1 MNDDLLD
8 NYNPL
13 YDVHLRQYFAMPHM
27 QRHLRNIGLLDDDRE
42 TNKQHHAT
50 IDKML
55 RNREAELQKYAD
67 LQRKLHAAEKIETC
81 RRIRSGTASPSDYHR
96 AKASRSL
103 SRGRY
108 IKRSRRRQSSVSS
121 DDKDLVQKIEA
132 ENEEPMYENPSLVY
146 NRLSTNILKYRYLH
160 KLDDE
165 TLALYMEQL
174 RRQLS
179 RLERFRQVSFG
190 PFSVAR
196 HQNDPQVSWF
206 FRRRSTQTLSQHRSR
221 SSKPQLSRNTVSANS
236 YDLQS
241 KHQRSSETNAR
252 LPPTSRS
259 VKSTPATN
267 NNVIKTK
274 RTRKLTPTET
284 KKVPHK
290 LTTTVLAAGE
300 PQEVAQK
307 IKPKNDSGITD
318 VQATVSAV
326 HKLVAESEI
335 ESAEHRSEESPEN
348 FDYEREASEYSGIVS
363 PEVRDLRLRTET
375 VSEKS
380 ASSIEH
386 SEMPVDESDV
396 SEQMIEESKIEQL
409 ENENKQN
416 LNLPFDLSSEKSE
429 KAELEAVNMMGISEA
444 PLISKLTEPKTIESH
459 MSRDT
464 TIDSIRNETDS
475 LEVVLSEEIDEDD
488 GNLAKSWMKTDNK
501 SEELLT
507 GENATSYEGVMQ
519 NDHQKNHRDELAKT
533 FEKLSTEEL
542 KFEENKMTVGKF
554 ERTDSSPT
562 MNLETEKLM
571 LPDDK
576 LPEIIDTEITVK
588 EVEKASEDNITSL
601 QIETTNGI
609 EITPK
614 TTDWDVNEF
623 AAINGKIPEIP
634 PAEKLKIEDSI
645 MTSEIYSIDQNKEE
659 KNVVEAVEDINP
671 VAKDSESLA
680 VSPEKIS
687 SVEKLENAESCT
699 KIEFSNGEQEISNHF
714 MESAKVN
721 SEADQDVEKHIIEGL
736 PKSPRQSAT
745 ETTKDES
752 PEVPQTEIFNST
764 EQLGTSIENEHEAS
778 IAEYLNGKIETV
790 NGTREIQELESA
802 EDGFHIEN
810 FPDYSVN
817 EQLKYQEKDIAMENN
832 VIEENFPQAKAKQLD
847 ADVNGLEVNE
857 ELQTKQKSESLLDVS
872 MNDESLTENYFSKA
886 DEEIIENAEFE
897 RKKKE
902 MPEVWLEEQIPD
914 RKMESAIEIADE
926 EVQEVKNI
934 LQTQLEAAS
943 VSAGNDSFSEQFSQ
957 CMKSS
962 KFDDKLNE
970 KNEMTVLETDE
981 MIKKE
986 REKLSEIMLTKPEN
1000 VVIMGMTN
1008 NLESV
1013 ISGIQDTQPLISA
1026 PLETTKQESDGQVND
1041 FISDTVDTMAS
1052 NYNHLSEKE
1061 YPVEEKDNLIL
1072 DKSIDELNSAKID
1085 PESYEDIE
1093 DTAASSI
1100 LRSDMISA
1108 ESNPEV
1114 AAESN
1119 PEVAFEKEPEDHAP
1133 IISGRNLEEVEMGK
1147 QAIEENEML
1156 EANYAREQQLS
1167 ESLLRENMEKVDIAE
1182 NSKCDEGI
1190 PKILVCSNGTVTD
1203 MKKLSPQSDTKTTEL
1218 REQFQIE
1225 DNVETLDQQKLPP
1238 KETKSIEES
1247 ETSKNEEA
1255 ITSIGSDNASEGI
1268 NDGKQSIKGQLNEFL
1283 QQYMHDMIQDVAQI
1297 AEERIKTSEIS
1308 EKEKKIEKID
1318 ESQHLSPT
1326 PEYIPRFPANFSEI
1340 DSPKSEFDKN
1350 LQESQCNVPPSM
1362 LTAKSN
1368 NSDGNT
1374 EVTELS
1380 DTSRELMN
1388 VSHSYLTDIT
1398 GEFQE
1403 GNDHFVPTRRRSSV
1417 EYDSSLQKVRSYA
1430 ATEFFEDIQHIG
1442 QLERYPQELGLE
1454 KEKLEVKI
1462 AQSINGSSANNM
1474 LSKYDLI
1481 INGITADGQLIL
1493 CSVSDSMISSEDK
1506 FTNYFVSN
1514 NDDSATT
1521 NEKIP
1526 SISDTNGNPELN
1538 VYDMQ
1543 HIPSDVLSESNIC
1556 AADVNA
1562 NISSLQQINHMNSIK
1577 YEDERDQNNTLIDEH
1592 NTLLEQSNTGG
1603 TTERDVINVNREHS
1617 VS

>member
-1 MNDDLLD
+1 MSSTVTMNDDLLD

-67 LQRKLHAAEKIETC
+67 LQRKLHAAEKLKL
-81 RRIRSGTASPSDYHR
+81 SGTASPSDYHR

-103 SRGRY
+103 SRGKQLFGRY

-132 ENEEPMYENPSLVY
+132 ENEEPMYENPSL
-146 NRLSTNILKYRYLH
+146 
-160 KLDDE
+160 LDDE

-206 FRRRSTQTLSQHRSR
+206 FRRRSLPSLTDTTPTTTITTTTTTITSSTTQSNIYEQPTLRSTQTLSQHRSR

-416 LNLPFDLSSEKSE
+416 LNLPFDLSTEKSE

-721 SEADQDVEKHIIEGL
+721 SEADQDVEKHITEGL

-745 ETTKDES
+745 ETTKTNL
-752 PEVPQTEIFNST
+752 Q
-764 EQLGTSIENEHEAS
+764 
-778 IAEYLNGKIETV
+778 K
-790 NGTREIQELESA
+790 EIQELESA

-817 EQLKYQEKDIAMENN
+817 EQFKYQEKDIAMENN

-897 RKKKE
+897 RKRKKC
-902 MPEVWLEEQIPD
+902 
-914 RKMESAIEIADE
+914 RKYDE
-926 EVQEVKNI
+926 EVQKVKNI

-970 KNEMTVLETDE
+970 KNEMT
-981 MIKKE
+981 
-986 REKLSEIMLTKPEN
+986 
-1000 VVIMGMTN
+1000 
-1008 NLESV
+1008 
-1013 ISGIQDTQPLISA
+1013 DTQPLISA

-1225 DNVETLDQQKLPP
+1225 DNK
-1238 KETKSIEES
+1238 K
-1247 ETSKNEEA
+1247 
-1255 ITSIGSDNASEGI
+1255 
-1268 NDGKQSIKGQLNEFL
+1268 
-1283 QQYMHDMIQDVAQI
+1283 
-1297 AEERIKTSEIS
+1297 
-1308 EKEKKIEKID
+1308 KKIEKID
-1318 ESQHLSPT
+1318 ESQYLSPT
-1326 PEYIPRFPANFSEI
+1326 PEYIPRFPVNFSEI

-1417 EYDSSLQKVRSYA
+1417 EYDSSLQKVRN
-1430 ATEFFEDIQHIG
+1430 IQHIG

-1603 TTERDVINVNREHS
+1603 TTESDVISVNS
-1617 VS
+1617 K